1 MEEPKNRMEIFAK
14 KEEDKGKIIEKDYHK
29 FSDFI

>member
-14 KEEDKGKIIEKDYHK
+14 KEEDKGSIEKDYHK